1 MPTAHLDSRFSTPGA
16 GPVALERVLQGREGP
31 TSTGWS
37 PCARTAG
44 RTSRRCLRWPWT
56 TSCTSARRV
65 RTYGQDW
72 RFEVVDG
79 AFVHANDSLRGDDPG
94 SAHVF
99 AVVPRSAFGKGEP
112 HSETRFTFP
121 SGGGAWGHPRGSE
134 GA

>member
-1 MPTAHLDSRFSTPGA
+1 
-16 GPVALERVLQGREGP
+16 
-31 TSTGWS
+31 
-37 PCARTAG
+37 
-44 RTSRRCLRWPWT
+44 
-56 TSCTSARRV
+56 V

-99 AVVPRSAFGKGEP
+99 AVVPGSVFAFGKGEP
-112 HSETRFTFP
+112 YSQTRFTFP
-121 SGGGAWGHPRGSE
+121 SGGGGVGPSTGSE

>member
-16 GPVALERVLQGREGP
+16 GPVACERVLQGREEADLHWVVTVRADSRP
-31 TSTGWS
+31 YVT
-37 PCARTAG
+37 PLLAVALDDVLHVCTAG
-44 RTSRRCLRWPWT
+44 AHVRPGLAVRGRGRRLRP
-56 TSCTSARRV
+56 RRL
-65 RTYGQDW
+65 T
-72 RFEVVDG
+72 
-79 AFVHANDSLRGDDPG
+79 RGDGPG

-112 HSETRFTFP
+112 YSQTRFTFP